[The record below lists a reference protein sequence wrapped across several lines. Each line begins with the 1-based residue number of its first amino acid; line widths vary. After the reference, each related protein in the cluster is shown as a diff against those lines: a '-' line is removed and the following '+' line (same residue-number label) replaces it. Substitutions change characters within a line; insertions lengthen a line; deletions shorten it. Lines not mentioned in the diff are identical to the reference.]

1 MHEGERGGKVAGG
14 DTGTTHRFAWREM
27 EVEAAGRGYIRARLI
42 VSFDGAAT
50 TARKSGGD
58 SSGARSLTGGVGTE
72 VKETTGWQQLAEGP
86 YLRLSRRGCAKTGFR
101 IGRGSQFRW
110 VGGGGSGGSRWWV
123 DIRARLMI
131 SFAGAATKARKRG
144 GDSSG
149 ALSSTGWV
157 EAGWR
162 WEWRRQQ
169 VDDN

>member
-1 MHEGERGGKVAGG
+1 
-14 DTGTTHRFAWREM
+14 
-27 EVEAAGRGYIRARLI
+27 VEAAGRGYIRARLI